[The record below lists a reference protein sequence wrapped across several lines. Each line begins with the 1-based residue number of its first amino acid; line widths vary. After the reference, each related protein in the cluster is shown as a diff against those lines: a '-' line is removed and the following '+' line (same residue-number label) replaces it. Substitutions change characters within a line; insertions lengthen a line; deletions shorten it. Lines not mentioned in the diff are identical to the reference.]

1 MDDIRLDVG
10 LLDSAYIKWAKEDD
24 SLSGVMN
31 SKLTKVK
38 NADMR
43 LKLDSWKSRASE
55 RKK

>member
-1 MDDIRLDVG
+1 MDDIRLDIG
-10 LLDSAYIKWAKEDD
+10 ILDTAYEKWAKEDD

-43 LKLDSWKSRASE
+43 LKIDAWKNRAGE